1 MKLSVVIPAY
11 GAVPW
16 LEPCLQSLRGQGR
29 AADEIIVFHSGPHD
43 PSPDLAARFPEVRF
57 LHEDA
62 RHFAGAARNRG
73 AAAAS
78 GDWLAF
84 LDCDMRASPG
94 WLAALERAA
103 MAHPADLLV
112 GSIGRV
118 DSGGA
123 WSFAMW
129 LIECG
134 SVLPHRPPVELRSGP
149 GANLAIARDR
159 FAALGGFPEDLFAAE
174 DGEFGLRLR
183 ATGGAI
189 RLVPQARAD
198 HTFPGGTGHSLRR
211 LRELGRA
218 AAHLR
223 RGRDLPGSVAVRRPW
238 LAFGL
243 PFARLAQMARRLVT
257 ERGPLLPFIA
267 VLPLVTL
274 GLFYW
279 AAGFRAEAIRPTY
292 PEPGP

>member
-1 MKLSVVIPAY
+1 VKLSVVIPAY

-16 LEPCLQSLRGQGR
+16 LEACLQSLRGQGR

-43 PSPDLAARFPEVRF
+43 PAPDLAARFPEVRF
-57 LHEDA
+57 LHIED

-103 MAHPADLLV
+103 AEHPADLLV

-118 DSGGA
+118 ASGGA
-123 WSFAMW
+123 WSVAMW

-134 SVLPHRPPVELRSGP
+134 SVLPHRPPLELQSGP
-149 GANLAIARDR
+149 GANLAIARAR
-159 FAALGGFPEDLFAAE
+159 FAELRGFPEDLFAAE
-174 DGEFGLRLR
+174 DGEFGLRIR

-189 RLVPQARAD
+189 RLVPTAQAD
-198 HTFPGGTGHSLRR
+198 HTFPVAWAIRCGGWANWGGRRRTCGAGETCPDR
-211 LRELGRA
+211 LRCAGHGSPSACLSRGW
-218 AAHLR
+218 R
-223 RGRDLPGSVAVRRPW
+223 RW
-238 LAFGL
+238 
-243 PFARLAQMARRLVT
+243 
-257 ERGPLLPFIA
+257 RG
-267 VLPLVTL
+267 
-274 GLFYW
+274 GW
-279 AAGFRAEAIRPTY
+279 
-292 PEPGP
+292 

>member
-1 MKLSVVIPAY
+1 MVIPAY

-16 LEPCLQSLRGQGR
+16 LEPCLLSLRGQVR

-43 PSPDLAARFPEVRF
+43 PASELAAGFPEVRF
-57 LHEDA
+57 LHSEE

-73 AAAAS
+73 AAEAG

-103 MAHPADLLV
+103 VDHPEDLLV

-118 DSGGA
+118 ATGGA
-123 WSFAMW
+123 WSVAMW

-134 SVLPHRPPVELRSGP
+134 SVLPHRPALELQSGP
-149 GANLAIARDR
+149 GANLAIARAR
-159 FAALGGFPEDLFAAE
+159 FAELGGFPDDLFAAE
-174 DGEFGLRLR
+174 DGEFGLRIR

-189 RLVPQARAD
+189 RLVPTARAD
-198 HTFPGGTGHSLRR
+198 HTFPGGMSHSLRR
-211 LRELGRA
+211 LGELGRA

-223 RGRDLPGSVAVRRPW
+223 RGRDLPGSVAVRHPW
-238 LAFGL
+238 LALGL
-243 PFARLAQMARRLVT
+243 PLARLGQMARRIVS
-257 ERGPLLPFIA
+257 EGGPFWQFLA
-267 VLPLVTL
+267 VLPLVAL
-274 GLFYW
+274 GLFAW
-279 AAGFRAEAIRPTY
+279 GLGFRAEAARPTY
-292 PEPGP
+292 PDAAS